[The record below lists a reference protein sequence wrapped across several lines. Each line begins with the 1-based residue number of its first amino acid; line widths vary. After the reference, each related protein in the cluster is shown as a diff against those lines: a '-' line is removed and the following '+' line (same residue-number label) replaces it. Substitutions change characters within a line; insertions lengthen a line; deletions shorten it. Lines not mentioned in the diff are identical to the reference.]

1 MKTTYPLLF
10 SLTLALTLRTALA
23 GHGDN
28 AVRQRHLSLN
38 DVLRVVA
45 GSNPS
50 IKAAEAKWQGM
61 KARVPQAAAWEDLRL
76 HAQSLAGRFVDIN
89 PNGFTDQSVTLEQEV
104 PLTGKNRSRARAA
117 TAEAGEAF
125 EDLRRMQLD
134 VLARA
139 RSAYYR
145 LANEYAQL
153 EVNRRN
159 IGLLHQFA
167 ELSRARYEVGN
178 AREADVLTANTD
190 AARLDETQVDILRRN
205 SDAQTELNVL
215 MNRPAQAPLA
225 APSSL
230 TFEPVHHSL
239 VNLQRV
245 ALEARPE
252 VQRAQNRIEAG
263 RSRAQLARR
272 QRVPDPTLN
281 IKAERYNDTDHALSE
296 LQVGISVGLPFLN
309 GRKYSAGITEADRN
323 LEAAQQEFEAARNQA
338 LGLVRD
344 QMKKVE
350 TAAHHYELYRDKIL
364 PLADQTLKSHRAT
377 YETSSTNFLELITAE
392 RVLQDVESTALN
404 HLADYQIALAE
415 LRAIVGADEPHFS
428 ERATTQRKSK

>member
-1 MKTTYPLLF
+1 MKTTYSLLF
-10 SLTLALTLRTALA
+10 SLTLALTLRIALA
-23 GHGDN
+23 GDDDN
-28 AVRQRHLSLN
+28 AVRQRRLSL
-38 DVLRVVA
+38 DDILRVVA

-50 IKAAEAKWQGM
+50 IKAAEAKWEGM

-89 PNGFTDQSVTLEQEV
+89 PNGFTDQSVTLEQEL

-117 TAEAGEAF
+117 TADAGEAF
-125 EDLRRMQLD
+125 EDLRRTQLD

-167 ELSRARYEVGN
+167 ELSRARYEVGT

-190 AARLDETQVDILRRN
+190 AARLDETQVDILRRI

-225 APSSL
+225 APISL
-230 TFEPVHHSL
+230 TFQPVHHSL
-239 VNLQRV
+239 VTLQRV

-263 RSRAQLARR
+263 KSRAQLARR

-281 IKAERYNDTDHALSE
+281 IKAERYNDTDRALSE

-309 GRKYSAGITEADRN
+309 GRKYSAGIAEADQN

-428 ERATTQRKSK
+428 ERTTTQRRSK